1 MAVHGTRLGG
11 GGGMDAVLAQ
21 PGHGGVLGRS
31 AALPAPAAGAG
42 QEAGGCLAAGPVPRS
57 WFSSPGSSPGILRA
71 PGHRGGP
78 RWMGKPDVGEHP

>member
-1 MAVHGTRLGG
+1 
-11 GGGMDAVLAQ
+11 MDAVLAQ

-78 RWMGKPDVGEHP
+78 RRMGKPDVGEHP